1 MLIDFRVRPP
11 YKTNLT
17 TSLYNK
23 PAPSPDPT
31 KQSIFLI
38 GKERVPSAEARSIE
52 LFMQEMDETETERA
66 VIMGRKADEYGSV
79 DNDEIDELARA
90 YPGRFIPF
98 AGFNPNLPG
107 QVEEIER
114 VAAMGFR
121 GVGIDAGWLRRPL
134 YHDDPVFDPIYAKC
148 QELGMIVSLTS
159 SFMLGPDL
167 SYSEPCAIQRV
178 AMKYPNMK
186 IVVPHGCWPHVHTA
200 LAVAI
205 RCPNVYLMPDCYI
218 YIDGFALSDEYIKA
232 ANTYLKYRILYA
244 SSYPVRSLSQCLRG
258 WKSRGFTDEALQ
270 NTLYDNAAR
279 LLGEKIRHK
288 KTVNRFKT
296 P

>member
-1 MLIDFRVRPP
+1 
-11 YKTNLT
+11 
-17 TSLYNK
+17 
-23 PAPSPDPT
+23 
-31 KQSIFLI
+31 
-38 GKERVPSAEARSIE
+38 
-52 LFMQEMDETETERA
+52 
-66 VIMGRKADEYGSV
+66 MGRKV
-79 DNDEIDELARA
+79 DSMVPWTMTKSTNCRA
-90 YPGRFIPF
+90 YPPFHPLRGRQPEPSRT
-98 AGFNPNLPG
+98 GRN
-107 QVEEIER
+107 ER

-205 RCPNVYLMPDCYI
+205 RCPNVYLMPLLHYSLI
-218 YIDGFALSDEYIKA
+218 NTSDEYIKA
-232 ANTYLKYRILYA
+232 VNTTSPA
-244 SSYPVRSLSQCLRG
+244 SFRQLLPGARLSQCLRG

-279 LLGEKIRHK
+279 LLGEK
-288 KTVNRFKT
+288 
-296 P
+296 

>member
-1 MLIDFRVRPP
+1 
-11 YKTNLT
+11 
-17 TSLYNK
+17 
-23 PAPSPDPT
+23 
-31 KQSIFLI
+31 
-38 GKERVPSAEARSIE
+38 
-52 LFMQEMDETETERA
+52 MQEKDETETERA

-98 AGFNPNLPG
+98 AGVNPNLPG

-279 LLGEKIRHK
+279 LLGEK
-288 KTVNRFKT
+288 
-296 P
+296 

>member
-1 MLIDFRVRPP
+1 
-11 YKTNLT
+11 
-17 TSLYNK
+17 
-23 PAPSPDPT
+23 
-31 KQSIFLI
+31 
-38 GKERVPSAEARSIE
+38 
-52 LFMQEMDETETERA
+52 
-66 VIMGRKADEYGSV
+66 
-79 DNDEIDELARA
+79 
-90 YPGRFIPF
+90 
-98 AGFNPNLPG
+98 
-107 QVEEIER
+107 
-114 VAAMGFR
+114 MGFR

-134 YHDDPVFDPIYAKC
+134 YHDDPVFDPIYVKC

-279 LLGEKIRHK
+279 LLGEK
-288 KTVNRFKT
+288 
-296 P
+296 